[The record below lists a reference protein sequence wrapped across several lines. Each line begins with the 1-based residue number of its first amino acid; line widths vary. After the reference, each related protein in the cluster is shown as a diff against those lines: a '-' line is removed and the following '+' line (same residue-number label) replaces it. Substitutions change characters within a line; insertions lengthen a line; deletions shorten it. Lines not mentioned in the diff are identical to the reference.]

1 MSGCAVKDFYREP
14 EYVWMLSQDLCV
26 TCKTTTLSKAVISF
40 MHFEQLQWD
49 SCDGQE
55 HIYEIFF
62 VFILRLNDLLI
73 YSYTGFVFFPFLIG
87 VISFSL
93 NSCLLFWN
101 HGFFCN

>member
-1 MSGCAVKDFYREP
+1 MSGCAMKDFYREP

-55 HIYEIFF
+55 HIYE
-62 VFILRLNDLLI
+62 L
-73 YSYTGFVFFPFLIG
+73 
-87 VISFSL
+87 
-93 NSCLLFWN
+93 
-101 HGFFCN
+101 FFCFHITFE

>member
-1 MSGCAVKDFYREP
+1 MSGCAMKDFYREP

-26 TCKTTTLSKAVISF
+26 TCKTTTLHC

-55 HIYEIFF
+55 YIYDIFL

-73 YSYTGFVFFPFLIG
+73 YSYTGFVLFPFLIC

-101 HGFFCN
+101 HGLFCN